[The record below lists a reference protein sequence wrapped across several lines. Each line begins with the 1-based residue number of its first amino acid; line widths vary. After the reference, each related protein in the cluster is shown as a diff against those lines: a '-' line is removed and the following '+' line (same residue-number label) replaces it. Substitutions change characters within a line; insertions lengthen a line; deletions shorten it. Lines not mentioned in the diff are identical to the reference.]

1 MRLICF
7 VEAVCN
13 ILEKNGVRMKKY
25 RKLCKKSLALC
36 VTGGLFLSV
45 GKAYADPQE
54 EKSIDEYVL
63 PTVTIQSER
72 TEEVYA
78 GGYVARENSL
88 GAMGDTDFMDV
99 PFNTLTLTQKSIAQS
114 KQAGNTL
121 VQLATMDPTVTTAG
135 NRTYNDVRIRGF
147 YISPHDYYL
156 NGVSGMLSQS
166 SIPMNFVERVEI
178 VSGPDTLLHGASMNG
193 SVGGSINLVPKVAED
208 QPRITFTETFSGK
221 SHYEHALDLGARFG
235 RDKQW
240 GVRINVD
247 AADGNTEFHHEKMAY
262 HNIFMNLD
270 YRGNKTKAQLLYGYR
285 YVNQTAPTFSLSL
298 NGHDLPAPPSGDANF
313 QLPWSRYRYDNNIL
327 TLAVEHELSKDWQAF
342 FHAGYHDEDWNSCYE
357 SYYPRLIDDQGNFE
371 ADMEEVPI
379 AFWRLSF
386 DAGVRGKVKA
396 GALTHHLALRMDR
409 MSENGGGQDW
419 FGSNTYRGNIY
430 DNSIT
435 RHTTPEGVAL
445 DPWYYS
451 GAKILSG
458 VTVTDRLV
466 TDDEKWSF
474 LLGLRYQNE
483 KVFRAHDGKD
493 YTDSHSTSAVS
504 PNFGVMYALNPVT
517 KVYANY
523 IEGLGRGYF
532 VPKRYANGGEYLK
545 PQMTKQY
552 EAGVKWDT
560 KKLAGSF
567 SIFSLEQEN
576 AYADAGKVYR
586 YHGRRQNRGAQV
598 TVFGE
603 VSPKWNLIGGL
614 MYLQAKQK
622 GGVNDGKG
630 IPAVPQWNA
639 TLTAEYNADSNW
651 TAYGRLTYTG
661 SAYLTSAN
669 TAKVPEWYRLDLG
682 VQYEKPLAGGNAMRV
697 GLHVFNALNRKYWCA
712 RGNDTVALD
721 GPRSVVLSLGYD
733 F

>member
-1 MRLICF
+1 M
-7 VEAVCN
+7 
-13 ILEKNGVRMKKY
+13 
-25 RKLCKKSLALC
+25 
-36 VTGGLFLSV
+36 
-45 GKAYADPQE
+45 
-54 EKSIDEYVL
+54 
-63 PTVTIQSER
+63 
-72 TEEVYA
+72 
-78 GGYVARENSL
+78 
-88 GAMGDTDFMDV
+88 
-99 PFNTLTLTQKSIAQS
+99 
-114 KQAGNTL
+114 
-121 VQLATMDPTVTTAG
+121 
-135 NRTYNDVRIRGF
+135 
-147 YISPHDYYL
+147 
-156 NGVSGMLSQS
+156 
-166 SIPMNFVERVEI
+166 
-178 VSGPDTLLHGASMNG
+178 
-193 SVGGSINLVPKVAED
+193 
-208 QPRITFTETFSGK
+208 
-221 SHYEHALDLGARFG
+221 RFG
-235 RDKQW
+235 REKQW
-240 GVRINVD
+240 GVRVNVD

-270 YRGNKTKAQLLYGYR
+270 YRGSKTKAQLLYGYR

-327 TLAVEHELSKDWQAF
+327 TLSVEHALSKDWQAF

-451 GAKILSG
+451 GATILSG

-466 TDDEKWSF
+466 TNDDKWTF

-483 KVFRAHDGKD
+483 KIFRAHNGKD
-493 YTDSHSTSAVS
+493 YTESRSTSAVS
-504 PNFGVMYALNPVT
+504 PNFGVMYALNPAT

-532 VPKRYANGGEYLK
+532 VPRRYKNGGEYLK

-560 KKLAGSF
+560 KKIAGSF

-576 AYADAGKVYR
+576 AYADASKIYR
-586 YHGRRQNRGAQV
+586 YHGRRQNRGTQV

-622 GGVNDGKG
+622 GGVNDGRTV
-630 IPAVPQWNA
+630 PAAPQWNA
-639 TLTAEYNADSNW
+639 TLTAEYNADPHWS
-651 TAYGRLTYTG
+651 AFGRLTYTG
-661 SAYLTSAN
+661 ASYLTSAN
-669 TAKVPEWYRLDLG
+669 KAKVPEWYRLDLG
-682 VQYEKPLAGGNAMRV
+682 VQYEKLLADGNAMRV

-712 RGNDTVALD
+712 RGSDTVALD
-721 GPRSVVLSLGYD
+721 GPRSLVLSLGYD

>member
-13 ILEKNGVRMKKY
+13 IFGKNGVRMKKY

-121 VQLATMDPTVTTAG
+121 VQLATMDPTVTSAG

-208 QPRITFTETFSGK
+208 QQRITFTETFSGK

-371 ADMEEVPI
+371 AEMEEVPI

-466 TDDEKWSF
+466 TDDERWSF

-483 KVFRAHDGKD
+483 KIFRAHDGKD

-603 VSPKWNLIGGL
+603 VSSKWNLIGGL

-639 TLTAEYNADSNW
+639 TLTAEYNADPNW

>member
-13 ILEKNGVRMKKY
+13 IFGKNGVRMKKY

-121 VQLATMDPTVTTAG
+121 VQLATMDPTVTSAG

-208 QPRITFTETFSGK
+208 QQRITFTETFSGK

-371 ADMEEVPI
+371 AEMEEVPI

-639 TLTAEYNADSNW
+639 TLTAEYNADPNW

>member
-13 ILEKNGVRMKKY
+13 IFGKNGVRMKKY
-25 RKLCKKSLALC
+25 RKLCKKSLVLC

-208 QPRITFTETFSGK
+208 QQRITFTETFSGK

-270 YRGNKTKAQLLYGYR
+270 YRGSKTKAQLLYGYR

-327 TLAVEHELSKDWQAF
+327 TLSVEHELSKDWQAF

-630 IPAVPQWNA
+630 VPAVPQWNA
-639 TLTAEYNADSNW
+639 TLTAEYNADPNW

>member
-45 GKAYADPQE
+45 GKADADPQE

-371 ADMEEVPI
+371 AEMEEVPI

-639 TLTAEYNADSNW
+639 TLTAEYNADPNW

>member
-13 ILEKNGVRMKKY
+13 IFGKNGVRMKKY

-270 YRGNKTKAQLLYGYR
+270 YRGSKTKAQLLYGYR

-327 TLAVEHELSKDWQAF
+327 TLSVEHELSKDWQAF

-371 ADMEEVPI
+371 AEMEEVPI

-639 TLTAEYNADSNW
+639 TLTAEYNADPNW

>member
-1 MRLICF
+1 M
-7 VEAVCN
+7 
-13 ILEKNGVRMKKY
+13 KNY
-25 RKLCKKSLALC
+25 RNLFKKSLALC
-36 VTGGLFLSV
+36 AAGSFFLSV

-54 EKSIDEYVL
+54 EKRMDEYVL
-63 PTVTIQSER
+63 PAITIHGKRTVD
-72 TEEVYA
+72 VYA
-78 GGYVARENSL
+78 GGYTARENSL
-88 GAMGDTDFMDV
+88 GAMGHTDFMDV
-99 PFNTLTLTQKSIAQS
+99 PFNTLTLTQKSISQV
-114 KQAGNTL
+114 KQPGNTL
-121 VQLATMDPTVTTAG
+121 VQLATMDPTVTMAG
-135 NRTYNDVRIRGF
+135 NKTYNDVRIRGF

-178 VSGPDTLLHGASMNG
+178 VSGPDTLLHGSSMNG

-208 QPRITFTETFSGK
+208 KPRISFTETFSGK
-221 SHYEHALDLGARFG
+221 SHYEHALDLGTRFG
-235 RDKQW
+235 REKQW
-240 GVRINVD
+240 GVRVNVD

-285 YVNQTAPTFSLSL
+285 YVNQNAPTFSLDL
-298 NGHDLPAPPSGDANF
+298 NGHDLPTPPSGDANF
-313 QLPWSRYRYDNNIL
+313 QLPWSRYRYNNNIL
-327 TLAVEHELSKDWQAF
+327 TLAVDHAMSKDWSAF

-357 SYYPRLIDDQGNFE
+357 SYYPSLIDDQGNFE
-371 ADMEEVPI
+371 AGMEEVPI
-379 AFWRLSF
+379 AFWRMSF
-386 DAGVRGKVKA
+386 DAGVRGKVNT
-396 GALTHHLALRMDR
+396 GALTHHLALRLDR

-419 FGSNTYRGNIY
+419 YGEDAHGVYRTFRGNIY

-435 RHTTPEGVAL
+435 GHTTPL
-445 DPWYYS
+445 DPILEPWYYS
-451 GAKILSG
+451 GATILSG

-466 TDDEKWSF
+466 TNDDKWTF

-483 KVFRAHDGKD
+483 KIFRAHNGKD
-493 YTDSHSTSAVS
+493 YTESRSTSAVS
-504 PNFGVMYALNPVT
+504 PNFGVMYALNPAT

-523 IEGLGRGYF
+523 IEGLGRGSF
-532 VPKRYANGGEYLK
+532 VPRRYKNGGEYLK

-560 KKLAGSF
+560 KKIAGSF

-576 AYADAGKVYR
+576 AYADASKIYR
-586 YHGRRQNRGAQV
+586 YHGRRQNRGTQV

-622 GGVNDGKG
+622 GGVNDGR
-630 IPAVPQWNA
+630 IVPAAPQWNA
-639 TLTAEYNADSNW
+639 TLTAEYNADPHWS
-651 TAYGRLTYTG
+651 AFGRLTYTG
-661 SAYLTSAN
+661 ASYLTSAN
-669 TAKVPEWYRLDLG
+669 KAKVPEWYRLDLG
-682 VQYEKPLAGGNAMRV
+682 VQYEKLLADGNAMRV

-712 RGNDTVALD
+712 RGSDTVALD
-721 GPRSVVLSLGYD
+721 GPRSIVLSLGYD

>member
-1 MRLICF
+1 
-7 VEAVCN
+7 
-13 ILEKNGVRMKKY
+13 MKKY

-54 EKSIDEYVL
+54 EKSMDEYVL

-114 KQAGNTL
+114 RQAGNTL

-208 QPRITFTETFSGK
+208 QPRITFTETFSAK

-270 YRGNKTKAQLLYGYR
+270 YRGSKTKAQLLYGYR

-327 TLAVEHELSKDWQAF
+327 TLSVEHELSKDWQAF

-504 PNFGVMYALNPVT
+504 PNFGVMYELNPVT

-532 VPKRYANGGEYLK
+532 VPKRYAIGVEYLK
-545 PQMTKQY
+545 PQMTKLY
-552 EAGVKWDT
+552 ESAVKCDT

-639 TLTAEYNADSNW
+639 TLTAEYNADPNW